1 MAEILGAVSG
11 AFGLTTTVLHSI
23 RVISSDLD
31 SMKRSSQDISSLKRG
46 LRSVECLVQS
56 LQVSLEAETETDD
69 SQERVTVTAL
79 LACEASCENFRREF
93 PKLLHP
99 TDGDLSLVEKAK
111 FGLWTK
117 RKMAPFLAD
126 LSSCK
131 STVSL
136 VLSGANYFAAREQ
149 CKQLQNFVA
158 TEATGPRHQDERIL
172 ELEDDHLRRAEQ
184 WSQGYQE
191 QLSLLLGKVNLNRT
205 KFKMGRVD
213 MVDSHG
219 AVGLNNVDGTEGD
232 LDIQFGDVKA
242 EGSRAVVGY
251 NKNIDLNAFF
261 K

>member
-23 RVISSDLD
+23 RVISSDID
-31 SMKRSSQDISSLKRG
+31 GMKRVSKDILSLKQE

-56 LQVSLEAETETDD
+56 LQISLEAEAETEN
-69 SQERVTVTAL
+69 SQERVIVTAL
-79 LACEASCENFRREF
+79 SACDSSCGNFRSEF
-93 PKLLHP
+93 SGLLRS
-99 TDGDLSLVEKAK
+99 TDGDLSLVDKIK

-117 RKMAPFLAD
+117 KRMEPFLAD

-149 CKQLQNFVA
+149 FKQLQTFVA
-158 TEATGPRHQDERIL
+158 KEATESRPQDERIC
-172 ELEDDHLRRAEQ
+172 ELEDNLRRAEQ

-191 QLSLLLGKVNLNRT
+191 QLSLLLGRVNLNRA

-251 NKNIDLNAFF
+251 NKNIDFNALF

>member
-1 MAEILGAVSG
+1 MAEIIGTVSG

-23 RVISSDLD
+23 RVISSDID
-31 SMKRSSQDISSLKRG
+31 GIKRASQDILSLKRE
-46 LRSVECLVQS
+46 LRSVECLIQS
-56 LQVSLEAETETDD
+56 LQISLEAEAETDD
-69 SQERVTVTAL
+69 SQERVIVTAL
-79 LACEASCENFRREF
+79 LACDSSCGNFRREF
-93 PKLLHP
+93 SGLLSS
-99 TDGDLSLVEKAK
+99 TDGGLNLVDKIK

-117 RKMAPFLAD
+117 KRMEPFLAD

-149 CKQLQNFVA
+149 FKQLQSVVAKEA
-158 TEATGPRHQDERIL
+158 TEPRHQDERIV
-172 ELEDDHLRRAEQ
+172 EPEDDFRRAEQ

-191 QLSLLLGKVNLNRT
+191 QLSLLLSKVNLNRT

-242 EGSRAVVGY
+242 EGSRAVIGY
-251 NKNIDLNAFF
+251 NKNINLNAVFQ
-261 K
+261 

>member
-23 RVISSDLD
+23 RVISSDID
-31 SMKRSSQDISSLKRG
+31 SMKRASQEISSLKRE

-56 LQVSLEAETETDD
+56 LQVSLEAEAETDD
-69 SQERVTVTAL
+69 SQERVIVTAL
-79 LACEASCENFRREF
+79 LACQSSCENFRREF
-93 PKLLHP
+93 PKLLHS

-126 LSSCK
+126 LSSC
-131 STVSL
+131 
-136 VLSGANYFAAREQ
+136 NFAAREQ

-232 LDIQFGDVKA
+232 LDIQFGDVRA

-251 NKNIDLNAFF
+251 NKNIDLSALF